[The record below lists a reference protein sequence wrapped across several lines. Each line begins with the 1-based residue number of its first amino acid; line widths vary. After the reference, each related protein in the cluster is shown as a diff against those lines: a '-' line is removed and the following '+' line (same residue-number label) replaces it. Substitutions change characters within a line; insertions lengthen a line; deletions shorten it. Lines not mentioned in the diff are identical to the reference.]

1 MKKGFSAWM
10 ILVLLALGVSACSAA
25 GTPTPATEA
34 TALPAVQDDFAV
46 SAEGNIVPK
55 QFVSLGFAVGGQ
67 VEEIFVAEG
76 DTVKAGDI
84 LAIIGDRAPL
94 EASIA
99 QAEAEVLAAEQAL
112 QALSDNLPQTQT
124 QALQNLTAA
133 RQALRDAERKLSA
146 IQSPGSQTDID
157 SARATVVLT
166 KDLLDKAR
174 KDFAPYENKSQDNV
188 IRAALQSKLAQ
199 AQANYD
205 AAVRR
210 LNNLTGT
217 YTNEFDQQQ
226 AEAELRIAQQRLE
239 LAEKDYNDV
248 QAGPDPDAVA
258 AANARIKA
266 AKATLAA
273 AKSNLSN
280 LELVAT
286 IDGTIVNLDLIV
298 GQQVSPGEPV
308 IQIADF
314 SEWYVETTNLTEIE
328 VVRVREGQQATVI
341 PDALLEANLSA
352 QVTEI
357 SQVFTENRGDVTYTV
372 RLRLKDVDPLLRW
385 GMTVVITFEK

>member
-1 MKKGFSAWM
+1 MKNRVSVWM
-10 ILVLLALGVSACSAA
+10 ILILIAMGVSACSAA
-25 GTPTPATEA
+25 GTPTPAAEA

-55 QFVSLGFAVGGQ
+55 EFVSLGFAVSGQ
-67 VEEIFVAEG
+67 VEQIFVAEG
-76 DTVKAGDI
+76 DTVKAGDV
-84 LAIIGDRAPL
+84 LAIVGDRAPL

-133 RQALRDAERKLSA
+133 RQALRDAERKVSA
-146 IQSPGSQTDID
+146 IQSTGSQTDID
-157 SARATVVLT
+157 SARATVVLA
-166 KDLLDKAR
+166 KDALDKAR
-174 KDFAPYENKSQDNV
+174 KDFAPYENKSEDNV

-248 QAGPDPDAVA
+248 QAGPDPDDVA

-266 AKATLAA
+266 AKAALAA

-286 IDGTIVNLDLIV
+286 IDGTIVSLDLII
-298 GQQVSPGEPV
+298 GQQVNPGTPV

-314 SEWYVETTNLTEIE
+314 SEWYVETSNLTEIE
-328 VVRVREGQQATVI
+328 VVRVRAGQQATIV
-341 PDALLEANLSA
+341 PDALLDASLGA